1 MPLNSRKRD
10 RWSLFV
16 HESPDHGCIRFI
28 VTDTGVGIPKDQQ
41 EKVFERFYKIDSF
54 QQGFGIGLSLSRK
67 IPTQLGGSLAIDKNY
82 ENGARMVL
90 TLPISSGIEQ

>member
-1 MPLNSRKRD
+1 MPLNSRRGTGG
-10 RWSLFV
+10 LFV

-67 IPTQLGGSLAIDKNY
+67 IATQLGGSLAIDKNY